1 MCQYDYRLINCLC
14 WLSCVAG
21 CVFIQLESTLDTE
34 LLKTFLEVRKTRH
47 FGRAAQNLYITQA
60 AVSARIKQLEES
72 LGAKL
77 FIRRRNNIQLSSEGE
92 RLVPHAKMMLL
103 ALARAKQDLALED
116 SDSRRIH
123 MGVRTGLWGSALQE
137 KLHTL
142 QDNMPDLLLHV
153 DGLEPDSLTR
163 MLLDRTLDMAILF
176 EPPSLP
182 ELRIVSIG
190 QLTLKL
196 YSAEAGESV
205 QDRLPENFVYL
216 DWGGGFARFLDRRF
230 RDQITPALQT
240 NMSYLA
246 SRSLISKGGA
256 CFLPESYVAAGFAD
270 KDLTLVEGGPE
281 YVAPLNVAYHSGSAK
296 RELIDSVVR
305 YFDGVGL

>member
-1 MCQYDYRLINCLC
+1 M
-14 WLSCVAG
+14 
-21 CVFIQLESTLDTE
+21 DTE

-123 MGVRTGLWGSALQE
+123 IGVRTGLWGIALQE

-142 QDNMPDLLLHV
+142 QDKMPDLLLHV

-205 QDRLPENFVYL
+205 QDGLPEHFVNL

-230 RDQITPALQT
+230 RDQIAPALQT

-246 SRSLISKGGA
+246 SRLLVSKGGA
-256 CFLPESYVAAGFAD
+256 CFLPESYVAAGLAD
-270 KDLTLVEGGPE
+270 TGLSLVEGAPE
-281 YVAPLNVAYHSGSAK
+281 YVASLNVAYHSGSAK

-305 YFDGVGL
+305 YFDGVRL